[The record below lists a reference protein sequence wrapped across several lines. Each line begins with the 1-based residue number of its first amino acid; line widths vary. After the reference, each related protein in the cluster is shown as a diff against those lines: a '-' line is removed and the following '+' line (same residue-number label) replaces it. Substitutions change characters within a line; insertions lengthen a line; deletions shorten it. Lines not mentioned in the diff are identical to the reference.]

1 MRIPDYILK
10 VIVYAML
17 LLGLLAAMWYIGKGG
32 LFG

>member
-1 MRIPDYILK
+1 MRIPDYVMK

-17 LLGLLAAMWYIGKGG
+17 LFGILAAMWYIGKGG